1 MAIEMTRSHQN
12 GNGPRPVR
20 VGLAGYGYWG
30 PQLLRNLVEMPETR
44 VVAVAEPRPDRQ
56 RRIAELYPGVRCVE
70 SHQQLLQ
77 TGVEAIVV
85 ATPIRTHRDVARDA
99 LLMGKHVLV
108 EKPLAVSSDGA
119 LELIELAA
127 ERERTLMVGHTFMYN
142 PAVGELR
149 RLVKDGELGTVHYVD
164 SARLNLGLFQRD
176 INVLWDLAP
185 HDLSILLHLL
195 GRRPL
200 AVSARGRCCVQ
211 RGVHDVAYLEVIFE
225 GGLTAVLHLS
235 WLDPDKVRR
244 MTVVGDRGMAVY
256 DDVSPTEKIRI
267 YDSGV
272 DIPSTESFGEFQL
285 SYRHGEIKIPYIDWR
300 EPLRL
305 ECEDFVASIRSGRPP
320 VASPLQGLIV
330 VALLEAADHSLAHD
344 GIRVPVGLP
353 LPSLEV
359 REAAPAT
366 NGRRHRQ
373 PPVRWELANGRP
385 GPAVKAMPL

>member
-1 MAIEMTRSHQN
+1 MIARPRPN
-12 GNGPRPVR
+12 GSAERPVR

-30 PQLLRNLVEMPETR
+30 PQLLRNLNEMPETR
-44 VVAVAEPRPDRQ
+44 VVAVAEPRVDRR
-56 RRIAELYPGVRCVE
+56 RRIAELYPGLRCVQ
-70 SHQQLLQ
+70 SHQELLQ
-77 TGVEAIVV
+77 TGLDALVV
-85 ATPIRTHRDVARDA
+85 ATPIRTHLEVARDA
-99 LLMGKHVLV
+99 LLAGKHVLV
-108 EKPLAVSSDGA
+108 EKPLAVTSDGA

-127 ERERTLMVGHTFMYN
+127 VRERTLMVGHTFMYN
-142 PAVGELR
+142 PAVRELR
-149 RLVKDGELGTVHYVD
+149 RLVREGLLGTIHYVD

-211 RGVHDVAYLEVIFE
+211 AGVHDVAYLEVVFE
-225 GGLTAVLHLS
+225 GGLTAVLHMS

-272 DIPSTESFGEFQL
+272 DIPATESFGEFQL
-285 SYRHGEIKIPYIDWR
+285 SYRHGEIRIPYIDWR

-305 ECEDFVASIRSGRPP
+305 ECEDFVASIRTGLPP
-320 VASPLQGLIV
+320 QASALQGLIV
-330 VALLEAADHSLAHD
+330 VALLEAADHSLAHE
-344 GIRVPVGLP
+344 GVRVPVGLP
-353 LPSLEV
+353 LPALDSV
-359 REAAPAT
+359 PVM
-366 NGRRHRQ
+366 NGRRQRQ
-373 PPVRWELANGRP
+373 PMLHRAPANG
-385 GPAVKAMPL
+385 GLEHAAGVVGT

>member
-1 MAIEMTRSHQN
+1 
-12 GNGPRPVR
+12 
-20 VGLAGYGYWG
+20 
-30 PQLLRNLVEMPETR
+30 
-44 VVAVAEPRPDRQ
+44 
-56 RRIAELYPGVRCVE
+56 
-70 SHQQLLQ
+70 
-77 TGVEAIVV
+77 
-85 ATPIRTHRDVARDA
+85 
-99 LLMGKHVLV
+99 
-108 EKPLAVSSDGA
+108 
-119 LELIELAA
+119 
-127 ERERTLMVGHTFMYN
+127 MYN
-142 PAVGELR
+142 PAVRELR
-149 RLVKDGELGTVHYVD
+149 RLVKDGALGAIHYVD

-185 HDLSILLHLL
+185 HDLSILLYLL

-200 AVSARGRCCVQ
+200 AVSARGRCCV
-211 RGVHDVAYLEVIFE
+211 REGVHDVAYLEVIFE

-272 DIPSTESFGEFQL
+272 DIPPTESFGEFQL

-353 LPSLEV
+353 LPSLE
-359 REAAPAT
+359 AAPDAMVPDT
-366 NGRRHRQ
+366 KGRRHRQ
-373 PPVRWELANGRP
+373 SSIRLEAANGRP
-385 GPAVKAMPL
+385 KALVKAVTT

>member
-1 MAIEMTRSHQN
+1 MAMEIARLQQSGSGQ
-12 GNGPRPVR
+12 RPIR

-30 PQLLRNLVEMPETR
+30 PQLLRNLNEMPETR

-99 LLMGKHVLV
+99 LLAGKHVLV

-142 PAVGELR
+142 PAVRELR
-149 RLVKDGELGTVHYVD
+149 RLVKEGVLGTVHYVD

-200 AVSARGRCCVQ
+200 EVSARGRCCV
-211 RGVHDVAYLEVIFE
+211 RPGVQDVAYLEVIFE

-272 DIPSTESFGEFQL
+272 DIPPTESFGEFQL

-353 LPSLEV
+353 LPSLESAT
-359 REAAPAT
+359 AAPVT
-366 NGRRHRQ
+366 NGRRHRS
-373 PPVRWELANGRP
+373 EATNGRP
-385 GPAVKAMPL
+385 KAPIGATAI